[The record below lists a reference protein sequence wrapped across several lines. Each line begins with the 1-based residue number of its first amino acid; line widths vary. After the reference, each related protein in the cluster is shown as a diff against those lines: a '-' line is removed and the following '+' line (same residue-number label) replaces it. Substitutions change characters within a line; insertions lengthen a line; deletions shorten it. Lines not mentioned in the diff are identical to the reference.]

1 MALDPVEIRRID
13 DLELDQM
20 RIIWN
25 QHYESITSSKKQVT
39 AEGLEGFRTA
49 NEGREYLGYFDIR
62 RSAQYLLGFASIETD
77 ENRIFVS
84 QMAVFEDVTR
94 KGVGSALLRHLQRMA
109 DAEGKYLQLHVQVT
123 NVRMADAEGK
133 YLQLHVQV
141 TNVTAVNFFLEHGFA
156 IKDYSVEE
164 GYVPEDYDASRK
176 EDVIRLVEYRMEWRE

>member
-123 NVRMADAEGK
+123 NV
-133 YLQLHVQV
+133 
-141 TNVTAVNFFLEHGFA
+141 TAVNFFLEHGFA